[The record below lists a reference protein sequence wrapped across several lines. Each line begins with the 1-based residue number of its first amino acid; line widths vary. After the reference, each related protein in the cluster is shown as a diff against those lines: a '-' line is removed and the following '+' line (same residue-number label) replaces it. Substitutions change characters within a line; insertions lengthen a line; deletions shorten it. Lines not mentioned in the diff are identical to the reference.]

1 LAELVLAASAQPHPV
16 DLIGFKNTGDSD
28 HGWITIGS
36 ITPAN
41 PSLHP
46 YSQSTHQPLLQPKEK
61 WPRLRG
67 HPSYIFLSIGFFMW

>member
-1 LAELVLAASAQPHPV
+1 LAELILAASAQPHPV

-46 YSQSTHQPLLQPKEK
+46 YTTQPINRFCSPKK
-61 WPRLRG
+61 NGPG
-67 HPSYIFLSIGFFMW
+67 